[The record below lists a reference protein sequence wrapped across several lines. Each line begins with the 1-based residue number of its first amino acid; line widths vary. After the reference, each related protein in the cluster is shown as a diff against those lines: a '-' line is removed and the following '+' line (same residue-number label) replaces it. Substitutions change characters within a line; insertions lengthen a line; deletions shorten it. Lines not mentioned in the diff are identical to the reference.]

1 VIRLLGRQTSG
12 NVQKVIFCLE
22 ELGVPY
28 RREDYG
34 RQFGNTLTDEYRK
47 LNPNAKVPTLI
58 DGDLA
63 IWESHTILRYLAA
76 VHRPALTGATAGE
89 RTMVERWMDWL
100 LASLNTPYVAVFKDA
115 KKPAAERA
123 SDFSA
128 QAADL
133 AAQLKTLEGHVTGRA
148 WFALDRLTLA
158 DIALAPIVTRSRVS
172 GRAAF
177 AARAQALAGR
187 GRGAPGLCRRDR
199 GQAERAHAG
208 GIRPGKR
215 GGPRAISRLST
226 HRRRASRHLPRIQA
240 QGRCG
245 MGCGRARR
253 ERTHTGP

>member
-1 VIRLLGRQTSG
+1 MIRLLGRQTSG

-76 VHRPALTGATAGE
+76 VHPPALTGATAGE

-158 DIALAPIVTRSRVS
+158 DIALAPIVTRCLEFPVELPSLPELRRWQAAVAA
-172 GRAAF
+172 RPAF
-177 AARAQALAGR
+177 AVAT
-187 GRGAPGLCRRDR
+187 GAKPSVLTP
-199 GQAERAHAG
+199 AA
-208 GIRPGKR
+208 
-215 GGPRAISRLST
+215 
-226 HRRRASRHLPRIQA
+226 
-240 QGRCG
+240 
-245 MGCGRARR
+245 
-253 ERTHTGP
+253 